1 MASGLINF
9 YSNPDYDRNIN
20 QNFLNYLK
28 FDGSVE
34 DLKDKI
40 NLVSQLDTD
49 KLIKIINN
57 TQQKASEES
66 I

>member
-1 MASGLINF
+1 M
-9 YSNPDYDRNIN
+9 
-20 QNFLNYLK
+20 NYLK

-49 KLIKIINN
+49 KLIKIIHN

-66 I
+66 IETLHQRITSVI